1 MVILEPPK
9 DYVPRAYGSLMTR
22 HMVRTPRNAVWAP
35 PGFGKTVTTLTA
47 LDQLSFVDDV
57 FPALVLAPVRV
68 ARDVWPNEVRKW
80 KHLTKMR
87 VTPILGTADDRK
99 WALRRQSEIYTINY
113 ENLEWLVDTLGDAWP
128 FKTVIPDEATRLK
141 GLRMSMQTSKNGKE
155 FLKGQGGKRTRALAK
170 VAHTKVKHFIELT
183 GTPAPNGLQDL
194 WGQVWFL
201 DAGVR
206 LGRTFTG
213 FKQRWFQ
220 KSYDGHGLD
229 PLPFADVQIQDA
241 VRDICMSLKVEDWFD
256 IALPIEKTIYVDLP
270 FKARAQY
277 REMEKQM
284 FTEIDGHEIEAFAA
298 AARTQKCLQLANGAA
313 YIGDPLAP
321 GERKWV
327 SVHTEKLQ
335 ALESLLE
342 ELGGMPVLLSYEFK
356 SDLARILQWFKGKAV
371 DIGTAKGMADF
382 RAGRA
387 LIGCGHPASVG
398 HGVDGLQHVTNV
410 GVFFGHNWNL
420 ETYLQFIERIGP
432 VRQAQAGYKRPVYLY
447 HIVARHTVDE
457 LVMSRRET
465 KRDVQ
470 DILMEALKCRNDL

>member
-9 DYVPRAYGSLMTR
+9 DYVPRPYGSLMTR
-22 HMVRTPRNAVWAP
+22 HMVNVPRCAVWAP

-68 ARDVWPNEVRKW
+68 ARDVWPKEVRKW
-80 KHLTKMR
+80 KHLKAMR
-87 VTPILGTADDRK
+87 VVPVIGTADDRK
-99 WALRRQSEIYTINY
+99 WALKREAEVYTINY
-113 ENLEWLVDTLGDAWP
+113 ENLEWLVDLMGDAWP
-128 FKTVIPDEATRLK
+128 FKTVVPDEATRLK
-141 GLRMSMQTSKNGKE
+141 GLRVSMQKSKTGKE
-155 FLKGQGGKRTRALAK
+155 FLTGQGGKRTKALAK
-170 VAHTKVKHFIELT
+170 VAHTKVKRFIELT
-183 GTPAPNGLQDL
+183 GTPSPNGLQDL
-194 WGQVWFL
+194 WGQMWFL
-201 DAGVR
+201 DPKL
-206 LGRTFTG
+206 LGHTYDS
-213 FKQRWFQ
+213 FKRRWFQ
-220 KSYDGHGLD
+220 KSFDGHGLD
-229 PLPFADVQIQDA
+229 PLPFADQQIHDA
-241 VRDICMSLKVEDWFD
+241 LRDVCMSLKVEDWFD
-256 IALPIEKTIYVDLP
+256 IELPIEKTIYVDLP

-313 YIGDPLAP
+313 YVGDPLAP

-327 SVHTEKLQ
+327 PVHTEKLE

-342 ELGGMPVLLSYEFK
+342 EAGGMPLLVSYEFK
-356 SDLARILQWFKGKAV
+356 SDLARILAWFKGKAV
-371 DIGTAKGMADF
+371 DIGTAKGMEQF
-382 RAGRA
+382 RAGKA

-398 HGVDGLQHVTNV
+398 HGVDGLQDVTNI

-432 VRQAQAGYKRPVYLY
+432 VRQAQSGHKRPVYLY
-447 HIVARHTVDE
+447 HIVARGTVDE